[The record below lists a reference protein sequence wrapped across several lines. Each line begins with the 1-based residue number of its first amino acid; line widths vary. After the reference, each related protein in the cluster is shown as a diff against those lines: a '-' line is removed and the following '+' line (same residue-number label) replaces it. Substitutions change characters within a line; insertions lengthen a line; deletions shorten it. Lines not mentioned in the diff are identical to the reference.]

1 MTQGSFVTTRV
12 KGKPWAVRFT
22 GRRPVRL
29 PFGADD
35 HAAFV
40 DRRSRSRAL
49 HRNMDQHGPRRKA
62 CGGRAPT
69 LVAELMM
76 SGDQSVALLPLL
88 TALAAVAALLSAALT
103 AGLFAA
109 FSIAVMPALNA
120 EPPAVATATMR
131 RINKVI
137 LRPTF
142 FVAFFGGPLF
152 AAVAALLSPRAA
164 AVPFWVAASVLLLG
178 SQRAAQPGAGPRRR
192 GRRADAVRRL
202 CPRLDVLERPARA
215 GRAGGGGGDRRG
227 ADARGLSPS
236 A

>member
-1 MTQGSFVTTRV
+1 
-12 KGKPWAVRFT
+12 
-22 GRRPVRL
+22 
-29 PFGADD
+29 
-35 HAAFV
+35 
-40 DRRSRSRAL
+40 
-49 HRNMDQHGPRRKA
+49 
-62 CGGRAPT
+62 
-69 LVAELMM
+69 M

-178 SQRAAQPGAGPRRR
+178 SVLPTMARNVPLNRALDR
-192 GRRADAVRRL
+192 G
-202 CPRLDVLERPARA
+202 
-215 GRAGGGGGDRRG
+215 G
-227 ADARGLSPS
+227 ADGGPMPFGDYVRAWTFWNDLRALAGLAAVAAIAVALTRGG
-236 A
+236 